1 MMKVPVASPKRTWVK
16 RPYWLYLVSG
26 IVLLYVLIPV
36 IVVGIMSFSSADYLS
51 FPPPAFSFRWY
62 LEFFR
67 SQKWLWAAWNSLRI
81 AVGTTAIAVPLGL
94 LAALGLTKRGMRG
107 RKWVN
112 IMLLIPLMIPAI
124 IAAVSMYL
132 VYARWGLLG
141 TYVGV
146 VLGHSCMALPFV
158 IILIR
163 SALSGLDSNL
173 YDAAKTLGANPFR
186 ATRLVVL
193 PLIKP
198 AILSSL
204 LFAFIISFDE
214 VIVSVFLV
222 KTETTTVPKLM
233 FDSLKFEINPMISSI
248 STLLVAITMSVL
260 LMAELNH
267 LRSKRWWGAKD

>member
-1 MMKVPVASPKRTWVK
+1 MTRDRVASRKKTWAK
-16 RPYWLYLVSG
+16 RPYWLYIFSG
-26 IVLLYVLIPV
+26 IVFLYILIPV
-36 IVVGIMSFSSADYLS
+36 VVVGIMSFSGADYLG
-51 FPPPAFSFRWY
+51 FPPPSFSFRWY
-62 LEFFR
+62 MEFFR
-67 SQKWLWAAWNSLRI
+67 SPKWLAAGWNSLRI

-94 LAALGLTKRGMRG
+94 LAALGLTKSAMRG
-107 RKWVN
+107 RRWVN
-112 IMLLIPLMIPAI
+112 ILLLIPLMVPAI

-158 IILIR
+158 IILIS

-198 AILSSL
+198 AVLSSI

-222 KTETTTVPKLM
+222 KTETVTLPKLM
-233 FDSLKFEINPMISSI
+233 FDSLKFDIYPMISSI
-248 STLLVAITMSVL
+248 STLLVAVTISVL
-260 LMAELNH
+260 LMVQLYH
-267 LRSKRWWGAKD
+267 FRVKKWGK

>member
-1 MMKVPVASPKRTWVK
+1 MVTPAKKSWVK
-16 RPYWLYLVSG
+16 RPFWLYLLSG

-36 IVVGIMSFSSADYLS
+36 IVVGIMSFSGADYLT
-51 FPPPAFSFRWY
+51 FPPPSFSFRWY
-62 LEFFR
+62 REFFN
-67 SQKWLWAAWNSLRI
+67 SQKWLAAGWNSLRI

-94 LAALGLTKRGMRG
+94 LAALGLTKSAMKG
-107 RKWVN
+107 RRWVN
-112 IMLLIPLMIPAI
+112 VLLLIPLMVPAI

-158 IILIR
+158 IILIS

-198 AILSSL
+198 AVLSSI

-222 KTETTTVPKLM
+222 KTETETLPKLM
-233 FDSLKFEINPMISSI
+233 FDSLKFTINPMISSI
-248 STLLVAITMSVL
+248 STLIVAVTISVL
-260 LMAELNH
+260 VMVQLYQF
-267 LRSKRWWGAKD
+267 RAKKWKG